1 MTNEV
6 TLSPE
11 SRELI
16 TQLSAIDS
24 SLTFANATQIDKKKL
39 YTWLE
44 QNSKIASDNPAF
56 FLITSLRASLLKDIH
71 KSLNPG
77 LPEEETPKGGMSAK
91 TKYALLA
98 LAGTVY
104 FGCEGFDGITA
115 FMGIFSSIPTIALFV
130 AGTLFSVLSMVV
142 FYSFDLVEVSKNLGI
157 KSTDTKKLVDV
168 LLDEVKQI
176 QAVRMRLAK
185 TVQKTKEE
193 YEEDLQIAKMLLQ
206 RYKDLEQ
213 IRTDLTSAAN
223 NPYLQAAKY
232 VTAAV
237 AGILFFS
244 GGFFAGQTVALAIAG
259 LFVTTMAATAW
270 PIVVAGVAVGL
281 AALSVYWFVERPGIE
296 NLISRWRG
304 LDKKKIDKLCKAETV
319 KKETEELE
327 ELITS
332 ITFKINLLEQH
343 DSDQLKIK
351 SLEKEVAELKAQKE
365 AALLQAEEAQ
375 GIVSSLTS
383 ELEALKEQQ
392 VNLESPKQEDHV
404 VSDSIKVTQPLH
416 LSKDDNELSPRQ
428 RYSLFKSAST
438 GHLLDLGKTSTLENS
453 I

>member
-1 MTNEV
+1 
-6 TLSPE
+6 
-11 SRELI
+11 
-16 TQLSAIDS
+16 
-24 SLTFANATQIDKKKL
+24 
-39 YTWLE
+39 
-44 QNSKIASDNPAF
+44 
-56 FLITSLRASLLKDIH
+56 
-71 KSLNPG
+71 
-77 LPEEETPKGGMSAK
+77 
-91 TKYALLA
+91 
-98 LAGTVY
+98 
-104 FGCEGFDGITA
+104 
-115 FMGIFSSIPTIALFV
+115 
-130 AGTLFSVLSMVV
+130 
-142 FYSFDLVEVSKNLGI
+142 
-157 KSTDTKKLVDV
+157 
-168 LLDEVKQI
+168 
-176 QAVRMRLAK
+176 
-185 TVQKTKEE
+185 
-193 YEEDLQIAKMLLQ
+193 
-206 RYKDLEQ
+206 
-213 IRTDLTSAAN
+213 
-223 NPYLQAAKY
+223 
-232 VTAAV
+232 
-237 AGILFFS
+237 
-244 GGFFAGQTVALAIAG
+244 
-259 LFVTTMAATAW
+259 MAATAW